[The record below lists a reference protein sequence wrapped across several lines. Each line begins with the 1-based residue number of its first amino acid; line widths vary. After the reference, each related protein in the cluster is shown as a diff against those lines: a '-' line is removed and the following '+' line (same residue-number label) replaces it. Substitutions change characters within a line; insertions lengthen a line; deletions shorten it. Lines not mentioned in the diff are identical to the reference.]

1 MPTIPTTDIFPSV
14 KLLSTDHTGD
24 LQEVASAPP
33 AKASKNFFSGDIKV
47 EALEGGVAGNDIS
60 LTITDNSA
68 FGADVVKT
76 DVNAITVELTKPL
89 TAPDAGLPDTL
100 VYNGYLS
107 LVAKK
112 SGDSNIQL
120 NVIDD
125 VNNGFAVTGS
135 VASGTL
141 GGVKLTAV
149 SNGVAG
155 GNISLQI
162 IDDAG
167 AGAVDGVAVTG
178 NDIVVTRADI
188 TTNGDTTKDIEDA
201 INGSADAS
209 ALVTA
214 SNGDTTVASSL
225 AKALLSSASDAVAG
239 VDDVADKDQ
248 VKIAASDSDINI
260 CLVNDIA
267 NYSNSD
273 INTLLTDAGASW
285 FNDLNALVTISVSNP
300 AVAGSAA
307 ITGTF
312 DFTGGADPA
321 NQSNTINDIV
331 SLINSD
337 PDASALVVASLENAG
352 SGGNLPSLVPATN
365 LEGGLE
371 AITADL
377 EPSSQFVCI
386 KVDDIHSLKA
396 DEIDDGRKLFWG
408 VLESYTQ
415 VATGLSAESQPENLI
430 VTRGQPALVI
440 DAAGTRIRQ
449 AYSVQSFYATGD
461 FDLEDETSL

>member
-33 AKASKNFFSGDIKV
+33 AKAKKNFFSGDILV
-47 EALEGGVAGNDIS
+47 EALEGGIAGNDIS
-60 LTITDNSA
+60 LTITDNSG

-76 DVNAITVELTKPL
+76 DEKDITIELTKPL
-89 TAPDAGLPDTL
+89 TSPDAGLPDSL

-120 NVIDD
+120 NIIDD
-125 VNNGFAVTGS
+125 VDNGFAVTGS
-135 VASGTL
+135 AASGTL
-141 GGVKLTAV
+141 GGVSLTAV

-155 GNISLQI
+155 GNISLEI
-162 IDDAG
+162 IDLGGGGG
-167 AGAVDGVAVTG
+167 ADSVVVTG

-188 TTNGDTTKDIEDA
+188 GTNGDTTQEIEDA
-201 INGSADAS
+201 INGNADAS
-209 ALVTA
+209 ALVSA
-214 SNGDTTVASSL
+214 SGGDATPASVS

-248 VKIAASDSDINI
+248 VKIAASDSDINV
-260 CLVNDIA
+260 CLVNDIL
-267 NYSNSD
+267 NYTNSD
-273 INTLLTDAGASW
+273 IKNLLNDSGAAW
-285 FNDLNALVTISVSNP
+285 FADLNALVTVTVSNG
-300 AVAGSAA
+300 AAAGTTA

-312 DFTGGADPA
+312 DFAGGADPA
-321 NQSNTINDIV
+321 NQSNTINDIIN
-331 SLINSD
+331 LINGD
-337 PDASALVVASLENAG
+337 PDASALVVASLETAN
-352 SGGNLPSLVPATN
+352 GGGLPSLVVKTN

-396 DEIDDGRKLFWG
+396 EEIDDGRKLFWG

-415 VATGLSAESQPENLI
+415 VATGLSVESQPENLI